1 MLAIIVYLLNRSN
14 RPDITPREIVLSEDS
29 PHFKAANTRL
39 ERLHV
44 NYQVRAALPKP
55 ATRRQHRRGH
65 STSKPQQIS
74 RSNFTTVLP
83 GVVDVVSGEYAL
95 KSSHDLRNYLTRGDP
110 VKIGPQLFIVDM
122 ETKTGAFQKGL
133 SEKHYKQRFTASSVP
148 LGTNNQKG
156 GSGGHP
162 RGLNGPSVQGVS
174 LYTTQWVSDGLHTWT
189 GPAGG
194 VVGYWDPGG
203 EWIDGECPANVNHGY
218 LPVWFGP
225 SGKQIME
232 LNADMALGCDGD
244 YCPYPKI
251 TLKHSTRP
259 IIPAV
264 NQPPFCSTH
273 QTLPTV
279 SPVHTMYHHQM
290 HQQQD
295 RDRPD
300 KSEYTNTSP
309 LPTVVLSDTPVGD
322 LFEPLQ
328 MEMHLNIEKNY
339 DDTGV
344 TEVTGVTG
352 FTDFTFDT
360 DNAANTQVVSV
371 NSEYQSVPIQIHS
384 SKNSID
390 NTKLSD
396 AIWQRI
402 NIL

>member
-1 MLAIIVYLLNRSN
+1 
-14 RPDITPREIVLSEDS
+14 
-29 PHFKAANTRL
+29 
-39 ERLHV
+39 
-44 NYQVRAALPKP
+44 
-55 ATRRQHRRGH
+55 
-65 STSKPQQIS
+65 
-74 RSNFTTVLP
+74 
-83 GVVDVVSGEYAL
+83 
-95 KSSHDLRNYLTRGDP
+95 
-110 VKIGPQLFIVDM
+110 
-122 ETKTGAFQKGL
+122 
-133 SEKHYKQRFTASSVP
+133 
-148 LGTNNQKG
+148 
-156 GSGGHP
+156 
-162 RGLNGPSVQGVS
+162 
-174 LYTTQWVSDGLHTWT
+174 
-189 GPAGG
+189 
-194 VVGYWDPGG
+194 
-203 EWIDGECPANVNHGY
+203 
-218 LPVWFGP
+218 
-225 SGKQIME
+225 
-232 LNADMALGCDGD
+232 
-244 YCPYPKI
+244 
-251 TLKHSTRP
+251 
-259 IIPAV
+259 
-264 NQPPFCSTH
+264 
-273 QTLPTV
+273 
-279 SPVHTMYHHQM
+279 M